1 MASSFASIL
10 KDSSLFVERSYVNGQ
25 WVSSNSNA
33 TFNVTNPANEAQVGV
48 APESTIDDLNVA
60 IQAASEAFPTWRSV
74 PGRQRGRILRRIGE
88 LLVENKEDIGKI
100 ITAENGKAKGD
111 AEGEVMFAASFFEWF
126 GEEAPRIYGDIIPH
140 SSPAGRTRVIKE
152 PVGVCGL
159 IVPWNFP
166 LAMGARKVAAALAA
180 GCTVVMKSDGLT
192 PFASNAM
199 AVVAERA
206 GVPKGVFNVVTALS
220 NTPQLGLAMC
230 ESDIIKKISFTGSTR
245 VGKLLMKQSSSTLKK
260 LSLELGGNAPFI
272 VFNDAD
278 IETAITSAL
287 ISKFKVTG
295 QTCVCANRIFVQ
307 EGIYDRFAQ
316 RLVEE
321 VSKFKVGN
329 GLEDP
334 TVTHGPLTNGVA
346 KVEEH
351 IKDAVSKGAKVLLG
365 GNRLPTLGK
374 NYHELTILGDANDSM
389 MVSKEETFGP
399 VAALMKFKTEDE
411 VVQRANNC
419 EVGLASYLITSDLG
433 TSHRVSERL
442 EFGMVAINTGVISD
456 APAPFGGV
464 KHSGMGRE
472 GSKYGVDDYMT
483 IKMITTGGINTIYT
497 RL

>member
-1 MASSFASIL
+1 MPSSFASIL
-10 KDSSLFVERSYVNGQ
+10 KDTSLFVERSYINGQ

-33 TFNVTNPANEAQVGV
+33 TFNVTNPANETQIGV
-48 APESTIDDLNVA
+48 APESTLDDLNVA
-60 IQAASEAFPTWRSV
+60 IEAAAQAFPTWRSV
-74 PGRQRGRILRRIGE
+74 PGRQRGRILRRIAD

-100 ITAENGKAKGD
+100 ITAENGKAKAD

-140 SSPAGRTRVIKE
+140 SSTAGRTRVIKE

-206 GVPKGVFNVVTALS
+206 GVPKGVFNVVTALD

-230 ESDIIKKISFTGSTR
+230 ESDVIKKISFTGSTR

-278 IETAITSAL
+278 VETAISSAL

-307 EGIYDRFAQ
+307 EGIYERFAQ
-316 RLVEE
+316 RFVEE

-329 GLEDP
+329 GLEDAS
-334 TVTHGPLTNGVA
+334 VTHGPLTNGVA

-365 GNRLPTLGK
+365 GNRLPSLGK
-374 NYHELTILGDANDSM
+374 NFHELTILGDADDSM
-389 MVSKEETFGP
+389 LVAKEETFGP
-399 VAALMKFKTEDE
+399 IAALMKFTTEDE

-419 EVGLASYLITSDLG
+419 EVGLASYLITSDLAR
-433 TSHRVSERL
+433 SHRVSERL
-442 EFGMVAINTGVISD
+442 EFGMVAINTGAISD

-472 GSKYGVDDYMT
+472 GSKYGLDDYMT
-483 IKMITTGGINTIYT
+483 IKMITTGGINTVYT